1 MSWTEIMQSGNS
13 YDRECRHQSEA
24 LILLSASLL
33 RQYLEVMGGGGGRVH
48 QCLKDALHR
57 LKRLF
62 KASRVKTVM

>member
-48 QCLKDALHR
+48 QCLKDALQA
-57 LKRLF
+57 F
-62 KASRVKTVM
+62 